1 MTHELRASERARPYS
16 GRVKSDGDMRYVMT
30 PDLIRIMRIGTAG
43 IPIRNAMLFK
53 RTGHIDQAAR
63 MALRP
68 IVFVDSVVTRRTN
81 YL

>member
-1 MTHELRASERARPYS
+1 
-16 GRVKSDGDMRYVMT
+16 
-30 PDLIRIMRIGTAG
+30 
-43 IPIRNAMLFK
+43 MLFK
-53 RTGHIDQAAR
+53 RAGHIDQAAR